1 MGNALCA
8 FPARIGSRCDV
19 VPCHWMKGMGF
30 SWPFLEIRLIK
41 HPMKKQVCRRPGQL
55 NWSKMAL

>member
-1 MGNALCA
+1 
-8 FPARIGSRCDV
+8 
-19 VPCHWMKGMGF
+19 MKGMGF